1 VRTAFFDILDMQGD
15 RLVGKETIPTLLGEK
30 RSLRM
35 LKGMLAVLIAGL
47 PLAAALGPLPALN
60 FLLILCPAAMLA
72 ILFAWEKGFILPGIR
87 LEFLVESHLVLAG
100 LIALVWG
107 LLAG

>member
-1 VRTAFFDILDMQGD
+1 
-15 RLVGKETIPTLLGEK
+15 
-30 RSLRM
+30 
-35 LKGMLAVLIAGL
+35 
-47 PLAAALGPLPALN
+47 
-60 FLLILCPAAMLA
+60 
-72 ILFAWEKGFILPGIR
+72 